1 MMADDNLMAELD
13 AIRADVIGDGAAIP
27 GPFGPRPLIYA
38 DYVASGRA
46 LGRIEDAIRRAVL
59 PFYGNTHTETSY
71 TGRNTTRLREAARAA
86 IRKAVGADDDHAVI
100 FTGSGATA
108 AADKLLRAI
117 ARLPGARPPERPV
130 VFVGPYEHHSNDLPW
145 RESGAQ
151 LVRIPL
157 DSRGSIC
164 MASLTRALE
173 AHADAA
179 VKVGAFAAASNVT
192 GVKSDLASLARLLH
206 QYGAHFVCDFAA
218 AGPYIEVK
226 MGESTRGAGDRID
239 AAFFSPH
246 KFIGGAGASG
256 VLVADKALLP
266 LAPTVAGGGT
276 VSYVTHDR
284 HAFVADPER
293 REEAGTPGIVENI
306 RAGMVFELKSRI
318 GAAAIEACETALMT
332 RLEAAW
338 GDVPGIERLG
348 PCDVPR
354 LAIYAFNVRHGER
367 LLHHNFVVA
376 LLNDLFGIQARGGC
390 SCAGPYG
397 HDLLGIDDARS
408 RQHEKLVARGL
419 AVFRPGWAR
428 LGLNYFFSDE
438 TVDYIAAAVGF
449 IARRGIEFLP
459 LYRLDAAAGTWR
471 VPATSDAPAQPR
483 SLEALL
489 DQVAVPCS
497 AGFSQCL
504 DEAEQIADSID
515 GSAEV
520 VRFDDDAE
528 ALRWFWMP
536 HEVGGAREPSRRAIN
551 VRMAAD

>member
-1 MMADDNLMAELD
+1 
-13 AIRADVIGDGAAIP
+13 
-27 GPFGPRPLIYA
+27 
-38 DYVASGRA
+38 
-46 LGRIEDAIRRAVL
+46 
-59 PFYGNTHTETSY
+59 
-71 TGRNTTRLREAARAA
+71 
-86 IRKAVGADDDHAVI
+86 
-100 FTGSGATA
+100 
-108 AADKLLRAI
+108 
-117 ARLPGARPPERPV
+117 
-130 VFVGPYEHHSNDLPW
+130 
-145 RESGAQ
+145 
-151 LVRIPL
+151 
-157 DSRGSIC
+157 
-164 MASLTRALE
+164 
-173 AHADAA
+173 
-179 VKVGAFAAASNVT
+179 
-192 GVKSDLASLARLLH
+192 
-206 QYGAHFVCDFAA
+206 
-218 AGPYIEVK
+218 
-226 MGESTRGAGDRID
+226 
-239 AAFFSPH
+239 
-246 KFIGGAGASG
+246 
-256 VLVADKALLP
+256 
-266 LAPTVAGGGT
+266 
-276 VSYVTHDR
+276 
-284 HAFVADPER
+284 
-293 REEAGTPGIVENI
+293 
-306 RAGMVFELKSRI
+306 MVFELKSRI
-318 GAAAIEACETALMT
+318 GAAAIEARETALMT

-338 GDVPGIERLG
+338 GDVSGIERLG